1 MSKHTVKGFI
11 TYRAPRWSDD
21 TPEVSFQTWKPGSEY
36 EADKVVVS
44 THTIEVEVPDG
55 FNPVP
60 ELVAALEERKRQL
73 RVKLSAELMEIDTQI
88 SKLTC
93 IEFTAVTA

>member
-11 TYRAPRWSDD
+11 TYRAPRWSTD
-21 TPEVSFQTWKPGSEY
+21 TAEVSFQTWKPGAEY

-44 THTIEVEVPDG
+44 AHVIEVEVPDG

-73 RVKLSAELMEIDTQI
+73 RLKLSAELMEIDTQI

-93 IEFTAVTA
+93 IEHTAEAP